1 MKTLSLIPLLFL
13 SASVCATEQDQKAS
27 KNEPIRLTN
36 GSYLFISEDN
46 TMRMVDNEGKPVQ
59 MTDGIEMQLINGDLI
74 MMKNKRMWRS
84 VSPKKLHD
92 HQKMK

>member
-1 MKTLSLIPLLFL
+1 
-13 SASVCATEQDQKAS
+13 
-27 KNEPIRLTN
+27 
-36 GSYLFISEDN
+36 
-46 TMRMVDNEGKPVQ
+46 MRRVDNEGKPVQ